1 MDDTEKLVQMMG
13 RCGLATGHGDTID
26 DLIFELEKQI
36 KNTSHAFSDALKEIK
51 PLQAQLKILQ
61 DDEMQDF
68 KTIHNLSKMAAR
80 FRIGLQ
86 QIYELHNSG
95 DEYSER
101 EINDMTYGIV
111 VSAITGYDT
120 GYDEGPRRDDRGD
133 NLEGN

>member
-1 MDDTEKLVQMMG
+1 MDATEKLAQMMI

-86 QIYELHNSG
+86 RIYELHNSG

-101 EINDMTYGIV
+101 EINDMTYEIV
-111 VSAITGYDT
+111 VSAIT

-133 NLEGN
+133 NLDGN

>member
-1 MDDTEKLVQMMG
+1 MDATEKLAQMMI

-51 PLQAQLKILQ
+51 PLQAQLKFLQ
-61 DDEMQDF
+61 DDDMGNM
-68 KTIHNLSKMAAR
+68 KTINNLSKMAAR
-80 FRIGLQ
+80 LHLALNRIFN
-86 QIYELHNSG
+86 LHNSG

-101 EINDMTYGIV
+101 EINDMTYEIV
-111 VSAITGYDT
+111 VSAIT

-133 NLEGN
+133 NLDGN